1 MFKRI
6 QHFFE
11 NRSPYS
17 IMILLYIIGL
27 VIISALLVNLKI
39 SSPDAF
45 FGALAGGLI
54 GFIGS
59 LLLKD
64 ISLYIEERNKKQ
76 TIHKNTKFVYGM
88 YKIELEQNI
97 RHLRDMI
104 EKKWIP
110 YYRLKSTTRDS
121 FWGQLTDYSK
131 DLDLFMKLSAIY
143 QEFELI
149 NNKIDIMNTLRMHI
163 FIVGDGDAKSR
174 LEKDRMEQL
183 EGAIGLGNNVIR
195 LTEECINI
203 LNTKISQV

>member
-6 QHFFE
+6 RHFFE
-11 NRSPYS
+11 NSSSYS

-27 VIISALLVNLKI
+27 IIISVLIIKLKI

-54 GFIGS
+54 GFIGA

-64 ISLYIEERNKKQ
+64 LSLYIDERKKKQ
-76 TIHKNTKFVYGM
+76 AIRKNTKFVYEM
-88 YKIELEQNI
+88 YKVELEQNI
-97 RHLRDMI
+97 RHLKDMI

-110 YYRLKSTTRDS
+110 YYRLKSTTRDG
-121 FWGQLTDYSK
+121 FWGQLIDYSK
-131 DLDLFMKLSAIY
+131 DLDLFRRLSVIY

-163 FIVGDGDAKSR
+163 LIVGDDNAKFK
-174 LEKDRMEQL
+174 LEKDRAEQL

-195 LTEECINI
+195 LAEECINI
-203 LNTKISQV
+203 LNTKISQI

>member
-1 MFKRI
+1 MFKKI
-6 QHFFE
+6 QLFVK

-27 VIISALLVNLKI
+27 VIISVLLINLKI

-64 ISLYIEERNKKQ
+64 ISLYIDERNKKQ
-76 TIHKNTKFVYGM
+76 AIQKNTKFVYEM
-88 YKIELEQNI
+88 YKMELEQNI
-97 RHLRDMI
+97 RHLSDMI

-110 YYRLKSTTRDS
+110 FYRLKSTTRDS
-121 FWGQLTDYSK
+121 FWGQLADYSK
-131 DLDLFMKLSAIY
+131 DLDLFMKLSVVY

-149 NNKIDIMNTLRMHI
+149 NNKIDIMNDLRLHI
-163 FIVGDGDAKSR
+163 FIVSDSDAKSR
-174 LEKDRMEQL
+174 LEKDRMDQL
-183 EGAIGLGNNVIR
+183 EGSIGLGSNVMGAAK
-195 LTEECINI
+195 ECIAI
-203 LNTKISQV
+203 LNTKISQA